1 MQRLLLKPGKEKPI
15 LSHHHWIFSGA
26 LSNAPDVEPGSI
38 LPVYSSDNQL
48 LGHGYYNP
56 SSKIVVRMLSFD
68 EAPFDNNALAALIE
82 QAIAR
87 RKTNPLLSNTN
98 AYRLIFSEGDFL
110 PGLIVDQ
117 YAEHLVLQF
126 LTLGMERLKSQIVEI
141 LREQL
146 APKSIYERSDHESRK
161 AEGLKPVSG
170 ELFGTTPDSIT
181 IQEAGV
187 LFAVHVKTGQKT
199 GFFLDQRENRDLIRQ
214 LAPGKTVLNLFCYTG
229 GFTLAALKGGA
240 QAATSV
246 DSSEKALS
254 LLEENLALN
263 GITAPSSTVKANVFE
278 YLRSEPMKADL
289 IIVDPPALAKKR
301 GDINSAA
308 RAYKDLNLQV
318 FKNCPS
324 GSLILTCSCS
334 RYMDSDLFQKVIFS
348 ALLDANRKGVI
359 LRKIS
364 HPADHPINL
373 YHPESEYIKS
383 LLLWVE

>member
-1 MQRLLLKPGKEKPI
+1 MQRLILKPGKEKPL
-15 LSHHHWIFSGA
+15 LSRHHWIFSGA
-26 LSNAPDVEPGSI
+26 ISNAPAVEPGSI
-38 LPVYSSDNQL
+38 LPVYSSAKEH
-48 LGHGYYNP
+48 LGYGYYNP
-56 SSKIVVRMLSFD
+56 SSQIAVRMLSFD
-68 EAPFDNNALAALIE
+68 ETPFNQNSLSALIKNAL
-82 QAIAR
+82 AR
-87 RKTNPLLSNTN
+87 RKTNPLFTQTN

-117 YAEHLVLQF
+117 YAEHLVVQF
-126 LTLGMERLKSQIVEI
+126 LTLGMECLKPAIIEI
-141 LREQL
+141 LLDQL

-161 AEGLKPVSG
+161 AENLKPVSG
-170 ELFGTTPDSIT
+170 ELYGTTPNSIIIRET
-181 IQEAGV
+181 NMD
-187 LFAVHVKTGQKT
+187 FAVQVKTGQKT

-214 LAPGKTVLNLFCYTG
+214 LSPGKTVLNLFSYTG
-229 GFTLAALKGGA
+229 GFTVAAHKGGA
-240 QAATSV
+240 KEVISV

-278 YLRSEPMKADL
+278 YLRSEPLLSDL

-318 FKNCPS
+318 FKNCPPQ
-324 GSLILTCSCS
+324 SLILTCSCS
-334 RYMDSDLFQKVIFS
+334 RYMDSELFQKVIFS
-348 ALLDANRKGVI
+348 ALLDAGKKAVI